1 MSALGVPNSDI
12 KSAIS
17 LTVSNPEIVKVIDKQ
32 VNNFVQAQ
40 KKEFKLKP
48 AILSGI
54 KTLVGVSI
62 MAATAYAFHNKAFGP
77 TALQEVYK
85 STALAILPKVLT
97 AISSKDPNIK
107 TSTAVAVI
115 PSGFVLVKKPTFPVL
130 FRAFLGGMS
139 TLVCTIEELAGEP
152 RKTRN
157 PFCRW
162 NDQYWTVGNV

>member
-62 MAATAYAFHNKAFGP
+62 MAATAYAFHNKAFDP

-85 STALAILPKVLT
+85 STALAILRGERPYLQKIR
-97 AISSKDPNIK
+97 ISKHQ
-107 TSTAVAVI
+107 
-115 PSGFVLVKKPTFPVL
+115 LL
-130 FRAFLGGMS
+130 
-139 TLVCTIEELAGEP
+139 
-152 RKTRN
+152 
-157 PFCRW
+157 
-162 NDQYWTVGNV
+162 